1 MSTHVRSSLNIF
13 RTWFNLG
20 AILVSINI
28 GIASFLIVW
37 LSFVKKVKSD
47 DWERLYP
54 AAIPVA
60 TASFILGG
68 IL

>member
-1 MSTHVRSSLNIF
+1 M
-13 RTWFNLG
+13 
-20 AILVSINI
+20 AINI
-28 GIASFLIVW
+28 SIGAFLIIW
-37 LSFVKKVKSD
+37 LSFIKKVKSE
-47 DWERLYP
+47 DWEKLYP